1 LKESFGR
8 RWKAQEGPC
17 VGIHGGERERMKRD
31 VASRRLLEVRSPC
44 NEAARLALGIPD
56 RDGLSAGGLRGPQV
70 LRAFFYFFH
79 EPFSNL
85 L

>member
-1 LKESFGR
+1 LY
-8 RWKAQEGPC
+8 
-17 VGIHGGERERMKRD
+17 VDIHLGERERMRGTRD
-31 VASRRLLEVRSPC
+31 YAWLRRLLEVRSPC